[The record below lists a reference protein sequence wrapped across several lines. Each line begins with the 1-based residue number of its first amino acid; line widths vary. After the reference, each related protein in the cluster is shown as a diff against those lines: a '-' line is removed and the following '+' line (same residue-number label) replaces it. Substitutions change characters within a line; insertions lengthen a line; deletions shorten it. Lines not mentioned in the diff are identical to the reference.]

1 MVFAGSLQL
10 PGVVVT
16 PLASDSDPP
25 SLPDLQP
32 ETGRRRQR
40 VSEIARQGRGG
51 AGRAAG
57 RAAGPAEE
65 GDAEERVG
73 LKRGLRTSA
82 VLV

>member
-16 PLASDSDPP
+16 PLASDSDP

-65 GDAEERVG
+65 GDAEERV
-73 LKRGLRTSA
+73 LRTSA
-82 VLV
+82 ALV